1 MRIYNWKHF
10 PWFVF
15 VCLATAAAG
24 LLYVGYF
31 HPERMPEGIRLPR
44 WLIQAPTEHQTV
56 GGTPLGLAFGA
67 TSLGIF
73 VFAALLNLRKKI
85 PLWRVG
91 TVQRWLRA
99 HIWLTFLTIPL
110 ILFHSGFHLGGP
122 MTTLLMAL
130 YALVMVT
137 GIYGLALQ
145 HLMPRLMKDRL
156 PAETVFEQ
164 IPHIRAQ
171 LCVAAEKMRDSF
183 KSASGTDSSLGEPA
197 PPKKPDAGA
206 PASSPAKA
214 VTAGAAVMASTK
226 GDLSAPVARAKS
238 VTGSTVTAEPVAV
251 ATTTA
256 APGAKAVTAGPEP
269 AVPSAANAAASAAPA
284 RPAETIGTPTARV
297 QSEPPGAHVPRASV
311 PPGDE
316 PAPNPPVVPAP
327 PSAAPPEKSSV
338 ASPPPTTSEPKP
350 AEPADPKPTPPA
362 AAAKPATPAA
372 AKPAVAKPAAA
383 PAKPAPPPD
392 PESEAALVE
401 FIDRQILPYLRARR
415 GERFR
420 LGKARFSD
428 DTFRFVKLRV
438 AENYRSRVE
447 EIQAWCDERRMLD
460 LQTRLHHWLH
470 AWLFI
475 HVPFS
480 FLLLILTFWHAWVTL
495 FYY

>member
-1 MRIYNWKHF
+1 MRINNWKHF

-15 VCLATAAAG
+15 VCLATIAAC
-24 LLYVGYF
+24 LLYIGNF
-31 HPERMPEGIRLPR
+31 HPHRMPPGIRLPPS
-44 WLIQAPTEHQTV
+44 LIQTPTEHHTV

-67 TSLGIF
+67 ISLGIF
-73 VFAALLNLRKKI
+73 IFAALLNLRKKI

-91 TVQRWLRA
+91 TVQLWLRA

-110 ILFHSGFHLGGP
+110 IILHSGFRLGGP

-130 YALVMVT
+130 YTLVMAS
-137 GIYGLALQ
+137 GIYGLVLQ
-145 HLMPRLMKDRL
+145 HLMPHLMKERL

-183 KSASGTDSSLGEPA
+183 RPA
-197 PPKKPDAGA
+197 PSKKLDAGA
-206 PASSPAKA
+206 PAPSSAKA
-214 VTAGAAVMASTK
+214 VTAGSAVMASTK
-226 GDLSAPVARAKS
+226 GELSTPVARAKS
-238 VTGSTVTAEPVAV
+238 VTGSAVTAEPVTVAA
-251 ATTTA
+251 ATTTVAPVARA
-256 APGAKAVTAGPEP
+256 AEASPEP
-269 AVPSAANAAASAAPA
+269 AIHSATNAAGPAALA
-284 RPAETIGTPTARV
+284 KPAETIGTPTARV
-297 QSEPPGAHVPRASV
+297 QSEPPGAPVSRASI
-311 PPGDE
+311 PAGDE
-316 PAPNPPVVPAP
+316 PAPNPPVIPASVPVAPAQEKSVTPAP
-327 PSAAPPEKSSV
+327 AQKAIESGDAKPAAPG
-338 ASPPPTTSEPKP
+338 
-350 AEPADPKPTPPA
+350 
-362 AAAKPATPAA
+362 AAKPATLPA

-401 FIDRQILPYLRARR
+401 FIDHQILPYLNASR

-438 AENYRSRVE
+438 AEAYRSRVE
-447 EIQAWCDERRMLD
+447 EIQGWCDERRMLD
-460 LQTRLHHWLH
+460 LQTRLHHWLY

-480 FLLLILTFWHAWVTL
+480 FLLLMLTIWHAYATL